1 MTYVITIAEICMS
14 TADKLIT
21 PFMKAALKE
30 N

>member
-1 MTYVITIAEICMS
+1 MTYVMMTAEICMS
-14 TADKLIT
+14 TADKLMT